1 MHHTVKIG
9 SGFGIV
15 RDHDDRLAQ
24 VLVELPQHLQHHFRV
39 FRIQISG
46 RLVGQKDFWFIDN
59 RARNG
64 HTLLLATGK
73 FRRFVLEA
81 SREAQKVCG
90 NLETVGV
97 KPIAVNE
104 LRDRDIAF
112 GGERWQEIKT
122 LEDKP
127 NLAVPHQG
135 AREGMLFLFIRHTSA
150 SLTVQENADPD
161 VRTDLV
167 TALRRLAPSDA
178 PWVHD
183 VEGPDD
189 MPAHVKT
196 MLTGVSLH
204 VPVIAGA
211 LALGTWQGIF
221 VAEHRARPHR
231 REVLMRFI
239 GSRA

>member
-1 MHHTVKIG
+1 MTRLSAVTTTVADAIATATLTVETEG
-9 SGFGIV
+9 EG
-15 RDHDDRLAQ
+15 
-24 VLVELPQHLQHHFRV
+24 LVEITR
-39 FRIQISG
+39 
-46 RLVGQKDFWFIDN
+46 D
-59 RARNG
+59 A
-64 HTLLLATGK
+64 A
-73 FRRFVLEA
+73 RFVA
-81 SREAQKVCG
+81 DA
-90 NLETVGV
+90 
-97 KPIAVNE
+97 
-104 LRDRDIAF
+104 
-112 GGERWQEIKT
+112 
-122 LEDKP
+122 
-127 NLAVPHQG
+127 G

-204 VPVIAGA
+204 VPVTAGA
-211 LALGTWQGIF
+211 LALGTWQGIY